1 MTAEMQNLQSLFDP
15 VVQFLNCGRLVDV
28 VNFALALLQGL
39 LNNLF
44 LLKIVDLLLDLPA
57 LIAEKWLAKHEEER

>member
-1 MTAEMQNLQSLFDP
+1 MQNLQSLFYP
-15 VVQFLNCGRLVDV
+15 VVQFLHCGRLVDV
-28 VNFALALLQGL
+28 VNFALSLLQGL